1 MKKEKFIKKNNYI
14 YIYGKHAAFAALE
27 NRNRFIAEVFFEHK
41 NIEFEKK
48 IIDII
53 KNYRPKLI
61 MQKTSKN
68 IIDSML
74 GTKIK
79 HQGILLKAQKLQP
92 NNYRSIFKQNNNIS
106 YGVYLDNLNDPQNVG
121 AIYRSAYMFN
131 FSFILTSLNK
141 NPIET
146 NSLLNAASGAYE
158 KIKTLYGNNVLQIIK
173 EFKKSGWWVV
183 GLDYSAK
190 INLNQFIKQY
200 GKERRLLFFL
210 GSEGKGIRRIIK
222 ENCDILVKI
231 NTKEQKLSLNVSNTA
246 AIVFDKI
253 YNRI

>member
-1 MKKEKFIKKNNYI
+1 MNKERFIKKNSYI
-14 YIYGKHAAFAALE
+14 HIYGKHAALAALE
-27 NRNRFIAEVFFEHK
+27 NRERFIEEVFFEK
-41 NIEFEKK
+41 RNIELEKK
-48 IIDII
+48 IADI
-53 KNYRPKLI
+53 KKSYRPKLI
-61 MQKTSKN
+61 IKKTTKN
-68 IIDSML
+68 IIDSIL

-79 HQGILLKAQKLQP
+79 HQGILLKAKKLEL
-92 NNYRSIFKQNNNIS
+92 NNYLHIFKQNNS
-106 YGVYLDNLNDPQNVG
+106 FSHGVYLDNLNDPQNIG

-146 NSLLNAASGAYE
+146 NSLLNAASGTYE
-158 KIKTLYGNNVLQIIK
+158 KINTFYGNNVSQMIK
-173 EFKKSGWWVV
+173 EFKKSGWWIA
-183 GLDYSAK
+183 GMDHGAN

-200 GKERRLLFFL
+200 GKERKLLFFL

-231 NTKEQKLSLNVSNTA
+231 NTTEQKLSLNVSNTA

-253 YNRI
+253 YNRE

>member
-1 MKKEKFIKKNNYI
+1 MT
-14 YIYGKHAAFAALE
+14 
-27 NRNRFIAEVFFEHK
+27 
-41 NIEFEKK
+41 
-48 IIDII
+48 
-53 KNYRPKLI
+53 
-61 MQKTSKN
+61 QT
-68 IIDSML
+68 
-74 GTKIK
+74 
-79 HQGILLKAQKLQP
+79 
-92 NNYRSIFKQNNNIS
+92 
-106 YGVYLDNLNDPQNVG
+106 
-121 AIYRSAYMFN
+121 
-131 FSFILTSLNK
+131 
-141 NPIET
+141 
-146 NSLLNAASGAYE
+146 
-158 KIKTLYGNNVLQIIK
+158 